1 MTRLIFSPMEAML
14 EEAAKSAT
22 YDDEAC
28 AFSSEED
35 AFASPP
41 PSPLKFTAS
50 FHLRKVRAT
59 MRASDSLSLARVAL
73 V

>member
-1 MTRLIFSPMEAML
+1 MEAML

-22 YDDEAC
+22 YDDDDEAC

-35 AFASPP
+35 AFASRP